1 MHKFCEL
8 RDNSPMNKVNHP
20 LYSELCAG
28 LDALSLNTAFSHPLL
43 NYLDLLVR
51 WNKAYNL
58 TAIRDPKEML
68 TKHLLDSLAMHGY
81 FTQANLADLGTGAGL
96 PGIPLAI
103 IRPDAQI
110 SLVESNGKKTR
121 FLREV
126 VRQLALSNVVVIES
140 RAESV
145 DQAGH
150 YQAITARAMDR
161 LAGILAVGGHLLS
174 AQGVLLAMKGPH
186 VNDEIAELPSQWQV
200 NACHTLH
207 VPGLQAERQLV
218 IIGRKLAV

>member
-1 MHKFCEL
+1 
-8 RDNSPMNKVNHP
+8 MNQINHP
-20 LYSELCAG
+20 LYTPLCDG
-28 LDALSLNTAFSHPLL
+28 LSALALDEAFSHPLL
-43 NYLDLLVR
+43 DYLDLLVR

-58 TAIRDPKEML
+58 TAIRDPNEML
-68 TKHLLDSLAMHGY
+68 TKHILDSLAMHAY
-81 FTQANLADLGTGAGL
+81 FTQENLADLGTGAGL

-103 IRPDAQI
+103 IRPEAQI
-110 SLVESNGKKTR
+110 CLIESNGKKTR

-126 VRQLALSNVVVIES
+126 VRQLALPNVTVIES

-145 DQAGH
+145 NQPGH

-174 AQGVLLAMKGPH
+174 ENGVLLAMKGPQ
-186 VNDEIAELPSQWQV
+186 VDDEIAELPQQWQV

-207 VPGLQAERQLV
+207 VPGLLAERQLV
-218 IIGRKLAV
+218 IIGRKSPF

>member
-1 MHKFCEL
+1 
-8 RDNSPMNKVNHP
+8 MNQINHP
-20 LYSELCAG
+20 LYTPLCDG
-28 LDALSLNTAFSHPLL
+28 LSALALDKAFSHPLL
-43 NYLDLLVR
+43 DYLDLLVR

-68 TKHLLDSLAMHGY
+68 TKHLLDSLAMHAY
-81 FTQANLADLGTGAGL
+81 FTQENLADLGTGAGL

-103 IRPDAQI
+103 IRPEAQI
-110 SLVESNGKKTR
+110 SLIESNGKKTR

-126 VRQLALSNVVVIES
+126 VRQLALPNVTVIES

-145 DQAGH
+145 NQPGH
-150 YQAITARAMDR
+150 FQAITARAMDR

-174 AQGVLLAMKGPH
+174 EKGVLLAMKGPQID
-186 VNDEIAELPSQWQV
+186 DEIAELPEQWQV

-207 VPGLQAERQLV
+207 VPGLLAERQLV
-218 IIGRKLAV
+218 IIGRKSPF